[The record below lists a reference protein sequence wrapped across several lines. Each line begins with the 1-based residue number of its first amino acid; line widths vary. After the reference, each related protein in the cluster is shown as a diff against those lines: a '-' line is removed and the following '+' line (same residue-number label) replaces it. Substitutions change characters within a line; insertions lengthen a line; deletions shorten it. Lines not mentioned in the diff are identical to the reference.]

1 KWPKEAVD
9 FLIIENDPAQRFK
22 FFVFVLWFE
31 PAATPGEVS
40 KNHAG
45 LGELF
50 LAVNQHG
57 HLTHFANFR
66 AKFRCALSHGPKEIN
81 PNWRPIRSNQVEHQR
96 GAIGVARLSEAI
108 KLIFRHKSS
117 SQLLFYRANVTGT
130 PAVDRP
136 SKWLPASFNSA
147 SGRFSCPVIVRT
159 P

>member
-1 KWPKEAVD
+1 LGNIESEFLGWIIQITGHRNVGDGWLIADKELPSAQSFVDDGKVAVNATFEKREHCRITCRFCEIFQKAKWPKEAVD

-57 HLTHFANFR
+57 HLTHFVNFR

-81 PNWRPIRSNQVEHQR
+81 PNWRPIRS
-96 GAIGVARLSEAI
+96 
-108 KLIFRHKSS
+108 
-117 SQLLFYRANVTGT
+117 
-130 PAVDRP
+130 
-136 SKWLPASFNSA
+136 
-147 SGRFSCPVIVRT
+147 
-159 P
+159 